1 MKKYIFLLTLFS
13 FLFLQCKKDGLA
25 DDETLVEGTI
35 TEYGSKKPVPNVPVR
50 IRKITGQIFGTIS
63 YTYTGDSAV
72 TDNKGYYFIRF
83 KHDKLATYDAVW
95 SQKRYTGDNGAV
107 LDNGK
112 RNRYDFILNAPA
124 WIKVRITN
132 VSGSTHDTIF
142 YHNITNPYTGV
153 GTDVVPDFYPYLG
166 NRVNKISW
174 ALSRNG
180 LRTFP
185 IDFIYCPA
193 FDTVNYQIKF

>member
-1 MKKYIFLLTLFS
+1 MKKYLFLLVLFN
-13 FLFLQCKKDGLA
+13 FLLLQCKKDGLA

-35 TEYGSKKPVPNVPVR
+35 TEYGSKKPVPNVPVK
-50 IRKITGQIFGTIS
+50 IRKITGQIFGSIS

-72 TDNKGYYFIRF
+72 TDSKGYYCIRF
-83 KHDKLATYDAVW
+83 KHENAATYDAVW
-95 SQKRYTGDNGAV
+95 IQKRYTGDNGAV

-112 RNRYDFILNAPA
+112 RNKYDFILDAPA

-132 VSGSTHDTIF
+132 ISGSSRDTVFHGGNKFAGI
-142 YHNITNPYTGV
+142 

-166 NRVNKISW
+166 NRVNKIGW
-174 ALSRNG
+174 IISRNG
-180 LRTFP
+180 QATSYR
-185 IDFIYCPA
+185 DSIYCPA